1 MKNLKKIFLFTLA
14 AGLLYSC
21 EDAYKI
27 VQPGEYNYDIA
38 FRTVE
43 DMNLAILEVYDNISN
58 EDMIAF
64 TSVFTDEAAIGN
76 ENGGQ
81 NLDEYRFQLFATND
95 YAASFWVSNY
105 AVINS
110 CNRILEKADEVVLD
124 SLSESYENDLSVK
137 TKVIAEARTIRAF
150 SHFQLLNYFSPDM
163 KNDASL
169 GVIIAD
175 HVPPLPANTEQLPRS
190 TTGEVFDFINADLD
204 FAQRPENLAA
214 IAGNGPILI
223 TPRFINGLRARIAAY
238 RGRYPEALTYADA
251 TLAGT
256 GSTLVNTLNA
266 YRSLWADG
274 PLTELIFALERPS
287 GKTQIGANWFFNTA
301 TLTGGP
307 FHDMGRNLY
316 AEIKSR
322 PANDLRNVFIGSTS
336 RISPNFQNVFDYKN
350 EDVIVINKY
359 PGASAALPLNNRIK
373 LMRNVEMYFIKAEA
387 QTALGDLAGAR
398 TTLQTVRT
406 RRLSSTLPDTLTEQE
421 MWKAILDE
429 RRIELCFEGHRY
441 IDLKRLG
448 TLAGVSG
455 VDRYV
460 RDCEPYSAC
469 ELLVTD
475 HRFTLPIPIEEINGN
490 RVIRSQQNPGY

>member
-43 DMNLAILEVYDNISN
+43 DMNLAILEVYDNVST
-58 EDMIAF
+58 EDIIAF

-95 YAASFWVSNY
+95 YAASFWVNNY

-110 CNRILEKADEVVLD
+110 CNRIIEKADDVVLD
-124 SLSESYENDLSVK
+124 SLSETYENDLSVK
-137 TKVIAEARTIRAF
+137 TKVLTEARVLRAF
-150 SHFQLLNYFSPDM
+150 SHFQLLNYFSTDM
-163 KNDASL
+163 KNDAAL

-204 FAQRPENLAA
+204 FAQRAENLSA
-214 IAGNGPILI
+214 ISGNGPILI
-223 TPRFINGLRARIAAY
+223 TPRFINGLRARIGAY
-238 RGRYPEALTYADA
+238 RGRYTEALTYADA
-251 TLAGT
+251 ALAGT
-256 GSTLVNTLNA
+256 GSTLVNTTAN
-266 YRSLWADG
+266 YRNIWADG
-274 PLTELIFALERPS
+274 NLTELIFALERPS
-287 GKTQIGANWFFNTA
+287 GKGQIVANWFFNNA
-301 TLTGGP
+301 TLGGGP

-322 PANDLRNVFIGSTS
+322 PASDLRNVFIGASS
-336 RISPNFQNVFDYKN
+336 RISPNFQNVFDYRN
-350 EDVIVINKY
+350 EDVIIINKY
-359 PGASAALPLNNRIK
+359 PGIGNLPLNNRIK
-373 LMRNVEMYFIKAEA
+373 LMRYVEMYFIKAEA
-387 QTALGDLAGAR
+387 QTAAGDLAGAR

-406 RRLSSTLPDTLTEQE
+406 RRLSSPLPATLTAQE

-455 VDRYV
+455 VDRYE
-460 RDCEPYSAC
+460 RDCAPYNAC

-490 RVIRSQQNPGY
+490 RVIRGQQNPGY